1 MSPAGSG
8 RGAAHA
14 AGLALAATLLLGG
27 VPAGAR
33 PLELDD
39 LLRQQS
45 VGAVSITPDDRW
57 ALVELRGG
65 PAEAARFDFGRFN
78 PLFRTRLMVA
88 DLRAGGALRPLMRH
102 DPGAGYL
109 AGPVS
114 PDGARVAVFRLTAGR
129 WDLGI
134 VIIATGEVLWTGTTP
149 EAPSAG
155 RTVQWLTS
163 TRLAAVVL
171 PPGALP
177 YEIRAQRPQLA
188 LPARWAATAAGQAA
202 VTAVGSGRYI
212 GLRPHGPPK
221 RLVTIAADGRVREI
235 ARGDIVDLEA
245 SPDGRRIAL
254 LEAAED
260 IRLAPGRPVQGA
272 YGVADRRMRLR
283 ILDLASGADVAPCPG
298 CDLLA
303 SLLAW
308 SADGGRLLVY
318 ARADGAPWTAGRFVR
333 IDAASGAATPLGP
346 NVRAAIAGRPERVYA
361 GWLGDDPVVFGR
373 PAAAARDD
381 WLRLAPDGTTPVLTG
396 ALAHPGAADSVVAGG
411 ELLTLADGAAWAI
424 TAEGQARRLPTPDV
438 RPLPRPG
445 GEYPDR
451 TRAPLNGPE
460 GLRALASD
468 GGATWVAHL
477 DAVRGA
483 SRLAALPPGTRALAA
498 GRTGALIEESIA
510 GDATALAW
518 RTPARDFPLV
528 RLNPDQAD
536 IERPTPQ
543 AVRHVGP
550 RGEPLTSWL
559 LVPPG
564 AAGAAPPPL
573 VVMPY
578 PGSVYRR
585 PPDPARLDSPMAS
598 ASVLVGH
605 GYAVLLPS
613 LPPPAGDAGPAE
625 DLAGR
630 LLAIVDAAARQPDLA
645 GRFDPTRLALWGHSF
660 GAYAVVA
667 SIGQTD
673 RFGAA
678 VASAP
683 ATDLIGV
690 HGAFNP
696 VRRIYPEAGVST
708 PWTAGWVEDLQ
719 GDMRAPPWADPQRYL
734 RNSPLMGAGRIATPL
749 LLAYGEIDG
758 SHPAQAEQLFSAL
771 YRQDKDAI
779 LLTYWGE
786 PHLFGSPGNLR
797 DFYRRALAFLDERLA
812 FSGSST
818 APPPAHP
825 ARGSAS
831 SAPTTPAPP
840 RR

>member
-1 MSPAGSG
+1 MSATRYG
-8 RGAAHA
+8 RTAARA
-14 AGLALAATLLLGG
+14 AGLALAFALALGG
-27 VPAGAR
+27 GASQGR
-33 PLELDD
+33 ALQLDD
-39 LLRQQS
+39 LLRRES
-45 VGAVSITPDDRW
+45 VGAVSVTPDDRW

-78 PLFRTRLMVA
+78 PLLRTRLMLA
-88 DLRAGGALRPLMRH
+88 NLRTGGPLRPLMRH

-114 PDGARVAVFRLTAGR
+114 PDGARAVVFRLTPER
-129 WDLGI
+129 WELGI
-134 VIIATGEVLWTGTTP
+134 VVIATGEVLWTGTTP

-177 YEIRAQRPQLA
+177 YEMRAQRPQLA
-188 LPARWAATAAGQAA
+188 LPARWASTAAGQAS

-235 ARGDIVDLEA
+235 ARGDFVDLET
-245 SPDGRRIAL
+245 SPDGRRIAV
-254 LEAAED
+254 LEAGED
-260 IRLAPGRPVQGA
+260 IRLAPGRRVQGA
-272 YGVADRRMRLR
+272 YGVAVRRTR
-283 ILDLASGADVAPCPG
+283 IRVVDLASGSSVAPCPG
-298 CDLLA
+298 RDVLA

-308 SADGGRLLVY
+308 SADGAHLLVY
-318 ARADGAPWTAGRFVR
+318 AREDGAPWTDGRFVR
-333 IDAASGAATPLGP
+333 IEAASGEAKPLGHD
-346 NVRAAIAGRPERVYA
+346 VQALVVGRPERVYA
-361 GWLGDDPVVFGR
+361 GWLGDDPVVFAR
-373 PAAAARDD
+373 TAAAPRGD
-381 WLRLAPDGTTPVLTG
+381 WLRPARDGTTHVLTA
-396 ALAHPGAADSVVAGG
+396 ALAHPSAPDSAVAGD
-411 ELLTLADGAAWAI
+411 ELLTLAEGAAWAI
-424 TAEGQARRLPTPDV
+424 TADGRARRLPAPTV
-438 RPLPRPG
+438 HPLPGPG
-445 GEYPDR
+445 GEYPNR
-451 TRAPLNGPE
+451 TRSALNGNE
-460 GLRALASD
+460 GLPALASD
-468 GGATWVAHL
+468 DGGSWVARL
-477 DAVRGA
+477 DAAQGA
-483 SRLAALPPGTRALAA
+483 SRLAALPPGSRTLAA
-498 GRTGALIEESIA
+498 GRTGIVVEAPRP
-510 GDATALAW
+510 GDAAALVW
-518 RTPARDFPLV
+518 RTPARDIPLLQ
-528 RLNPDQAD
+528 LNPDQAD
-536 IERPTPQ
+536 IERPKPR

-564 AAGAAPPPL
+564 AADPGPPPL

-585 PPDPARLDSPMAS
+585 PPEPARLDSLMAS
-598 ASVLVGH
+598 ASLLVGH

-613 LPPPAGDAGPAE
+613 LPPPAGNAGPAE

-630 LLAIVDAAARQPDLA
+630 ILAIVDAAARQPDLA
-645 GRFDPTRLALWGHSF
+645 GRFDPARLALWGHSF

-673 RFGAA
+673 RFRAA

-690 HGAFNP
+690 HGQFNP
-696 VRRIYPEAGVST
+696 VRRIYPEEGVST

-734 RNSPLMGAGRIATPL
+734 RNSPLMGAGRITTPL

-786 PHLFGSPGNLR
+786 PHLLGSPGNLR
-797 DFYRRALAFLDERLA
+797 DFYRRAFAFLDERLA
-812 FSGSST
+812 FRGSST
-818 APPPAHP
+818 ARPPAHR
-825 ARGSAS
+825 ARASAS
-831 SAPTTPAPP
+831 TAPRIRAPP
-840 RR
+840 PQ

>member
-1 MSPAGSG
+1 MPRARYGQ
-8 RGAAHA
+8 AAARA
-14 AGLALAATLLLGG
+14 AGLALACALALSGG
-27 VPAGAR
+27 AAQAR
-33 PLELDD
+33 ALQLDD
-39 LLRQQS
+39 LLRRES
-45 VGAVSITPDDRW
+45 VGAVTVTPDDRW

-65 PAEAARFDFGRFN
+65 PTAAARFDFGRFN
-78 PLFRTRLMVA
+78 PLLRTRLMRA
-88 DLRAGGALRPLMRH
+88 DLRTGAPLRPLMRQ

-109 AGPVS
+109 TGPVS
-114 PDGARVAVFRLTAGR
+114 PDGARVVVFRLTPKR

-134 VIIATGEVLWTGTTP
+134 VVIATGEVVWTGTTP

-188 LPARWAATAAGQAA
+188 LPARWADTATGQAS

-235 ARGDIVDLEA
+235 ARGDIADLEV
-245 SPDGRRIAL
+245 SPDGRRIAV

-260 IRLAPGRPVQGA
+260 IRLSPGRPVQGA

-283 ILDLASGADVAPCPG
+283 IVDLASGASVAPCPG
-298 CDLLA
+298 RDVLA

-308 SADGGRLLVY
+308 SADGARLLVY
-318 ARADGAPWTAGRFVR
+318 AREDGAPWTNGRFVR
-333 IDAASGAATPLGP
+333 VDAATGEATPLGQV
-346 NVRAAIAGRPERVYA
+346 VRALMAGRPERVYA
-361 GWLGDDPVVFGR
+361 GWLAEDPVVFGR
-373 PAAAARDD
+373 TAATAARSD
-381 WLRLAPDGTTPVLTG
+381 WLRLARDGTTHVLTAG
-396 ALAHPGAADSVVAGG
+396 LARPSATDSAIVGD
-411 ELLTLADGAAWAI
+411 ELLTLADGAAWTI
-424 TAEGQARRLPTPDV
+424 TPDGQTRRLPAPTV
-438 RPLPRPG
+438 LPLPGPG
-445 GEYPDR
+445 GEYPNR
-451 TRAPLNGPE
+451 TRGALTSGE
-460 GLRALASD
+460 GLPALASD
-468 GGATWVAHL
+468 TRGAWVARL
-477 DAVRGA
+477 GAARGA
-483 SRLAALPPGTRALAA
+483 SRLAALPPGARALAA
-498 GRTGALIEESIA
+498 GRTGAVIEQPVA
-510 GDATALAW
+510 GDETALVW
-518 RTPARDFPLV
+518 RTPAGYIPLAP
-528 RLNPDQAD
+528 LNPDQAD
-536 IERPTPQ
+536 IERPAPRP
-543 AVRHVGP
+543 VRHAGP

-564 AAGAAPPPL
+564 AAAGPPPL

-585 PPDPARLDSPMAS
+585 PPDPARLDSLMAS
-598 ASVLVGH
+598 ASVLVGY

-613 LPPPAGDAGPAE
+613 LPPPDGDAGPAE
-625 DLAGR
+625 GLAGR
-630 LLAIVDAAARQPDLA
+630 ILAIVEAAAHQPDLA
-645 GRFDPTRLALWGHSF
+645 GRFDMRRLALWGHSF

-673 RFGAA
+673 RFSAA

-690 HGAFNP
+690 HGPFNP
-696 VRRIYPEAGVST
+696 VRRVYPEEGVST

-749 LLAYGEIDG
+749 LLAYGEMDG

-786 PHLFGSPGNLR
+786 PHLLGSPGNLR
-797 DFYRRALAFLDERLA
+797 DFYRRAFAFLDERLA

-818 APPPAHP
+818 ARPPTHP
-825 ARGSAS
+825 APASAS
-831 SAPTTPAPP
+831 TSPTTPGPP